1 MGEAKGFLKYSR
13 EDVGHRPFEEC
24 VRDYRESVLPLS
36 DDALREQAARCM
48 DCGVPFCHAT
58 GCPVQNVIPDVN
70 DLVYRGGWEEAC
82 HLLHATNNF
91 PEITGRI
98 CPAPCESACT
108 LSINDSPVLIQH
120 IELQIAE
127 RGFERGWIRP
137 LPASDRTGTSVAVI
151 GSGPSGLAIAQQL
164 ARAGHGVV
172 VFEADERVGG
182 LLRYGIPQFKL
193 EKRILDRRLYQLAAE
208 GIRFETGVEVGADL
222 SVRYLHRTFDAVC
235 LAVGAR
241 QPRPL
246 PVPGAER
253 DNVLFALDYL
263 SAQNCRCT
271 GEPIGGAVPADAADK
286 DVVILG
292 GGATG
297 VDCIGTARRQ
307 GAKRITQLEIQPR
320 PPATRPASI
329 PWPRWPCLNDDLTA
343 AALGCEQRW
352 NVMTT
357 DLVGKGA
364 RVEWVHARE
373 VEWKLTDGRWQMR
386 EIPGS
391 DFTLAADLV
400 ILALGFL
407 HAVHDG
413 LVRDLGVE
421 LDDRGNIR
429 ADEYQ
434 TSVPWVF
441 AAGDAV
447 SGASWVARAIRAG
460 RETARAVDRW
470 VRS

>member
-1 MGEAKGFLKYSR
+1 MGEVKGFLKHPR
-13 EDVGHRPFEEC
+13 QDVGHRPLEQR
-24 VRDYRESVLPLS
+24 VHDYRECTLPLS
-36 DDALREQAARCM
+36 ADALRQQAARCM
-48 DCGVPFCHAT
+48 DCGVPFCHAA
-58 GCPVQNVIPDVN
+58 GCPVQNEIPDVN
-70 DLVYRGGWEEAC
+70 DLVYRGSWEEAC
-82 HLLHATNNF
+82 RLLHATNNF

-120 IELQIAE
+120 IELQVAE
-127 RGFERGWIRP
+127 RGFERGWIHP
-137 LPASDRTGTSVAVI
+137 LPASDRTGASVAVI
-151 GSGPSGLAIAQQL
+151 GSGPSGLAVAQQL
-164 ARAGHGVV
+164 ARAGHAVV

-182 LLRYGIPQFKL
+182 LLRYGIPEFKL

-222 SVRYLHRTFDAVC
+222 SVRYLKRTFDAVC

-241 QPRPL
+241 QPRCL
-246 PVPGAER
+246 SIPGAEQS
-253 DNVLFALDYL
+253 NVLLALDYL
-263 SAQNCRCT
+263 SAQNRLCT
-271 GEPIGGAVPADAADK
+271 GEPSEASVPIDAADK

-297 VDCIGTARRQ
+297 FDCIGTARRQ

-320 PPATRPASI
+320 PPIERPASI
-329 PWPRWPCLNDDLTA
+329 PWPQWPRLHDELA
-343 AALGCEQRW
+343 ASDLGCEQRW
-352 NVMTT
+352 NVLTT
-357 DLVGKGA
+357 ELVGEGN
-364 RVEWVHARE
+364 RVEQVHARE
-373 VEWKLTDGRWQMR
+373 VEWEPAGDRWQMR
-386 EIPGS
+386 EISGS

-400 ILALGFL
+400 ILALGFV

-413 LVRDLGVE
+413 LVHDLGVR
-421 LDDRGNIR
+421 LDERGNIR
-429 ADEYQ
+429 TDEYQ

-447 SGASWVARAIRAG
+447 SGASWVAGAIHAG
-460 RETARAVDRW
+460 RQAADAADRW